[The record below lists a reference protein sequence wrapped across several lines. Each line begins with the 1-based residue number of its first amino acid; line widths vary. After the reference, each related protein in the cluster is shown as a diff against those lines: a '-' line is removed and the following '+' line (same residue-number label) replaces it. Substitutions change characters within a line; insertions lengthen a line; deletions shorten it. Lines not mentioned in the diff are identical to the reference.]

1 MIFLLTLDK
10 TCWQKKWLEY
20 RTIEHHYQTT
30 WLNWHKQAALRIVV
44 YTFFF
49 SVHLTY
55 ILDYKTNLNKF

>member
-30 WLNWHKQAALRIVV
+30 WLNWHKRAALSKNSSI
-44 YTFFF
+44 
-49 SVHLTY
+49 Y
-55 ILDYKTNLNKF
+55 ILFQCTLDLYSGL